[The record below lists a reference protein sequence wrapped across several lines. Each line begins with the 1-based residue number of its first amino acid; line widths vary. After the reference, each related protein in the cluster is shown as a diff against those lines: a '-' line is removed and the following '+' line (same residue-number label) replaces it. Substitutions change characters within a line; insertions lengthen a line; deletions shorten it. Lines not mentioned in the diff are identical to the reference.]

1 MKITLQQTGQ
11 WLAADIQT
19 PISLFLGL
27 VGKSQGF
34 LLESAEVDGR
44 RGRYSVIGFN
54 LLLRL
59 GCKNGKLEVASRDSR
74 LNKLKEFEGMDFI
87 EGARKVME
95 AIHIEPQGDMKE
107 LPAIARGLFGYFG
120 YTTIGMFEKKL
131 EEVLPPE
138 NSDACLMLPGT
149 IVLFDHLYNKLCML
163 NLADN
168 LPVKMDR
175 AAVERTPEAPNV
187 GEITTIPD
195 KASYLRNVQK
205 VQEQL
210 RQGEAIQVVVST
222 RFQASFE
229 GDPFILY
236 RRLRQINPSPYMF
249 FMRLSHI
256 TLIGSSPETMVRCQ
270 DNTVEVCPI
279 AGTRPR
285 GATDAEDAALAED
298 LLADPKE
305 RAEHVMLVDLGRND
319 VGRIAEAGT
328 VSVEKFMQV
337 ERFSH
342 VMHMTSYVK
351 AQLKKG
357 YDALDVL
364 GATFPAG
371 TVSGAPK
378 IRAIEIIEETE
389 AVARGAYAG
398 TIGWLGLDKDSVNL
412 DTGILIRTMWVKDN
426 TVQWQCGA
434 GIVHDSVPE
443 KEWEEC
449 HNKARVLKVTLKA
462 TGQADVFAGR

>member
-1 MKITLQQTGQ
+1 MNITLSQTGQ
-11 WLAADIQT
+11 YLAADIQT

-34 LLESAEVDGR
+34 LLESAEVDGK

-59 GCKNGKLEVASRDSR
+59 GCKNGKLEVASRDAR
-74 LNKLKEFEGMDFI
+74 LACLKEYEGMDFL
-87 EGARKVME
+87 EGARKVMN
-95 AIHIEPQGDMKE
+95 AIHIEPQEDMKD
-107 LPAIARGLFGYFG
+107 LPAIARGMFGYFG

-131 EEVLPPE
+131 EDVLPPE

-149 IVLFDHLYNKLCML
+149 LLLFDHLYNKLCLL

-175 AAVERTPEAPNV
+175 TAVERQVETPQV
-187 GEITTIPD
+187 GPVSTIPD
-195 KASYLRNVQK
+195 KATFIRNVEHI
-205 VQEQL
+205 QEQL
-210 RQGEAIQVVVST
+210 RQGEAIQVVLST

-229 GDPFILY
+229 GDPFVLY

-249 FMRLSHI
+249 FMRLSDI
-256 TLIGSSPETMVRCQ
+256 SIIGASPETMVRCEK
-270 DNTVEVCPI
+270 DVVEVCPI
-279 AGTRPR
+279 AGTRKR
-285 GATDAEDAALAED
+285 GTTDAEDDRLAQE

-319 VGRIAEAGT
+319 VGRIAKAGS
-328 VSVEKFMQV
+328 VSVEKCMQV
-337 ERFSH
+337 EKFSH
-342 VMHMTSYVK
+342 VMHLTSYVK
-351 AQLKKG
+351 ADLKDDV
-357 YDALDVL
+357 DALDVL
-364 GATFPAG
+364 QATFPAG

-378 IRAIEIIEETE
+378 IRAIELIEETE
-389 AVARGAYAG
+389 AIPREVYAG
-398 TIGWLGLDKDSVNL
+398 TLGWLGLDKDSVNL
-412 DTGILIRTMWVKDN
+412 DTGILIRTMWVKN
-426 TVQWQCGA
+426 GTVQWQCGA

-449 HNKARVLKVTLKA
+449 HNKGRVLNVTLSS
-462 TGQADVFAGR
+462 TNEGDVFSGR